1 MKNKMALLL
10 ALVTAVCSFQTVTMA
25 ASKNSIENTIG
36 DISVNEILVSDIDD
50 RSIDILNSYGGIDL
64 IAGGTPVSLNI
75 VPFIEVNMGDSIIL
89 EVGNAV
95 FDERLA
101 KADPFIFRTKES
113 GTTYDEILSY
123 GNSYE
128 NNYENNY
135 EEILRT
141 FVHDENSRELPYG
154 FRYIDE
160 NHIEV
165 YLYPIGNDH
174 TNTDN
179 NYVANGTPVYN
190 IPLPI
195 TTAGSEEGPVTVY
208 IISNDSSISGGEY
221 NVAAITYTAETTDTT
236 ETTTDTTTDTTET
249 TTAEITET
257 TTAEI
262 TETTTAEI
270 TETTTDEITE
280 TTTAETTETTTVRR
294 SSGGGGG
301 GVIIKSESTTTAVT
315 EATTES
321 ATAEAVTEAETE
333 TTTAGNFEVKVSIGA
348 KNIVVDNRT
357 YSMDASPYIQS
368 DSNSTLVPLRFVAV
382 ALAGG
387 NVDSADTS
395 SIILWDPLTKKATIN
410 YNDVNAVF
418 TAESNIVSV
427 NGSDRHMDYG
437 VTAEIKDDRMYIPF
451 RALGE
456 ILGYNVEWEA
466 DTKTAVYK
474 ADI

>member
-236 ETTTDTTTDTTET
+236 ETTTDTT
-249 TTAEITET
+249 
-257 TTAEI
+257 
-262 TETTTAEI
+262 
-270 TETTTDEITE
+270 E
-280 TTTAETTETTTVRR
+280 TTTAETTEATTVRR
-294 SSGGGGG
+294 SSGGG
-301 GVIIKSESTTTAVT
+301 GVIIKSESTTTAIT

-368 DSNSTLVPLRFVAV
+368 SSNSTLVPLRFVAV
-382 ALAGG
+382 ALTGG

-456 ILGYNVEWEA
+456 ILGYNVEWEV